1 MTNPNDPELPKSEK
15 PQSKGGA
22 ARAAKLTK
30 AELSAA
36 ASKAAKARWAA
47 KRALQDPARIPEAIC
62 EGGLQIGDV
71 GIDCYVLDN
80 LTRVIHKRGMAKA
93 LGMKSTG
100 GNAFLKTMN
109 RKGLG
114 SAIPAEIWA
123 DIDNPLIFKPLN
135 GDPGH
140 GYKATLLI
148 DICAAIIDADRA
160 GKLHPNQH
168 FLAIQAEIII
178 RASAKLGIVALVD
191 DATGFISDRRREKY
205 RELYQTFVTD
215 EIRRYDPEFDKQLF
229 DVIYK
234 LYGLSRG
241 PHANRHPQFFGH
253 FIRRYIYKPLASSRG
268 AILELLDD
276 KNPVVY
282 VNGGRRYKMHQF
294 LSDVVG
300 LPALRAH
307 FWQIVGIGNSVKTK
321 AQFDRA
327 FLNAFPSMNPD
338 KQIPLD
344 FGEDSEDPILN

>member
-1 MTNPNDPELPKSEK
+1 M
-15 PQSKGGA
+15 
-22 ARAAKLTK
+22 
-30 AELSAA
+30 
-36 ASKAAKARWAA
+36 
-47 KRALQDPARIPEAIC
+47 
-62 EGGLQIGDV
+62 
-71 GIDCYVLDN
+71 DN

-114 SAIPAEIWA
+114 SAIPQEIWA

-148 DICAAIIDADRA
+148 DICAAIIDADKA
-160 GKLHPNQH
+160 GKLHANQH

-191 DATGFISDRRREKY
+191 DATGFIADRRREKY

-253 FIRRYIYKPLASSRG
+253 FIRRYIYKPLASSKG
-268 AILELLDD
+268 AILELLDG

-307 FWQIVGIGNSVKTK
+307 FWQIVGIGNSVSNKV
-321 AQFDRA
+321 QFDKA
-327 FLNAFPSMNPD
+327 FLRAFPSMNPD

-344 FGEDSEDPILN
+344 LSDGDDNRDPVPV